1 MMKILLVQPLR
12 RTLAVSFSLITLLT
26 AVIGWFGYREVDNLS
41 RLTEKLYS
49 YSMVVSVT
57 IRDIETASVAMQRS
71 MKDVVLASDPKE
83 INTHLASVDQ
93 HEKAAL
99 DAFPLLKQRFLGDQT
114 VIDAA
119 RQALLDWRPIRE
131 EVAAAARSGNRALAA
146 ELSQSRAARQFS
158 RLAESV
164 TAIKAGANERASQFF
179 AESQEDRKD
188 ALKTMLAL
196 ISVSILLVIGIG
208 WLVVHVV
215 RRPIEELRNAMTG
228 LAANDL
234 KTEVPYTAAQNEIG
248 AMARAV
254 EVFKTNGIE
263 RERLRISAEQ
273 DQTLRMNRQKALDT
287 AVKNFESSAQSVIS
301 TVAAA
306 SSELQASAETLMT
319 TVEETSMQSTA
330 VATAAEQASA
340 SIGSVTVAGEEL
352 SASINE
358 IIRQTQASSEVAGQA
373 VAGAKE
379 TDAKMQELAVAAER
393 VGAVIGLIN
402 GIAAQTNLLALNA
415 TIEAARAGEA
425 GRGFAVVAAEVKE
438 LANQTTSAT
447 NDITGTIADI
457 QRVATEAIDAI
468 RRIGGTIGEID
479 QIAASI
485 AHSMHE
491 QGAAT
496 TEIANSVQQAAV
508 GASEV
513 SSNITHVANAAA
525 TTGSAA
531 EEVRSAAMEL
541 SRQSETLRAEMDQLF
556 AATREATRAA

>member
-1 MMKILLVQPLR
+1 MMNTLLVQPLR
-12 RTLAVSFSLITLLT
+12 RTLAVGFSLLVLLT
-26 AVIGWFGYREVDNLS
+26 AVIGWFSYRQVDETS
-41 RLTEKLYS
+41 RITERLYR

-57 IRDIETASVAMQRS
+57 IRDIEMASVAMQRS
-71 MKDVVLASDPKE
+71 MKDVVLASDPKD
-83 INTHLASVDQ
+83 INAYLASVDH

-99 DAFPLLKQRFLGDQT
+99 DAFPLLKDRFLGDQT

-119 RQALLDWRPIRE
+119 RQALMDWRPIRE
-131 EVAAAARSGNRALAA
+131 EVVAAARSGNRTLAID
-146 ELSQSRAARQFS
+146 LTQNKAARHFN

-164 TAIKAGANERASQFF
+164 VAIKAGANERASKAF
-179 AESQEDRKD
+179 AESQDDRSD

-196 ISVSILLVIGIG
+196 LAASILLVI
-208 WLVVHVV
+208 LVGGLIAYVV
-215 RRPIEELRNAMTG
+215 RRPIEELRSAMTG
-228 LAANDL
+228 LAANDFN
-234 KTEVPYTAAQNEIG
+234 TQVPYVTAQNEIG

-263 RERLRISAEQ
+263 RERLRVTGEKDLAA
-273 DQTLRMNRQKALDT
+273 RQQRQQALDT
-287 AVKNFESSAQSVIS
+287 AVKNFEASAQSVIS

-379 TDAKMQELAVAAER
+379 TDAKMQELAGAAER